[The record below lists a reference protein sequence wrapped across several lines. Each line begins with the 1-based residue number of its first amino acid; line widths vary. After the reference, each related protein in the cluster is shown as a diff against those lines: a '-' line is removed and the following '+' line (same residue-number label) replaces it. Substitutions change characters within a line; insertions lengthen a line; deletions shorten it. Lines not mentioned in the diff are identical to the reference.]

1 MTLRALGPAVL
12 LLLAA
17 CGGSEP
23 PPKVAEVPI
32 DQQSQET
39 PPSSNDSSSGSSSS
53 SSPAL
58 SGSDS
63 TASADNS
70 AASPPP
76 GKGGKKGSSG
86 DSSAAGNAVPPM
98 AAPSKA
104 GPVISPKECSELS
117 DKGIE
122 LMAFG
127 DGGPLKGHSGKQ
139 MEQELAMLKQM
150 AGNDPNFA
158 KMKSECVKSIHRG
171 QYECGMRA
179 RSSTEWQNCIR

>member
-1 MTLRALGPAVL
+1 M
-12 LLLAA
+12 
-17 CGGSEP
+17 
-23 PPKVAEVPI
+23 
-32 DQQSQET
+32 
-39 PPSSNDSSSGSSSS
+39 
-53 SSPAL
+53 
-58 SGSDS
+58 
-63 TASADNS
+63 
-70 AASPPP
+70 ASPKP
-76 GKGGKKGSSG
+76 GGKKGASSDNG
-86 DSSAAGNAVPPM
+86 AGNAVPPM

-104 GPVISPKECSELS
+104 GPIISPKECAELS

-158 KMKSECVKSIHRG
+158 KMKSECSKSIHRG

-179 RSSTEWQNCIR
+179 RSSTEWQNCIK